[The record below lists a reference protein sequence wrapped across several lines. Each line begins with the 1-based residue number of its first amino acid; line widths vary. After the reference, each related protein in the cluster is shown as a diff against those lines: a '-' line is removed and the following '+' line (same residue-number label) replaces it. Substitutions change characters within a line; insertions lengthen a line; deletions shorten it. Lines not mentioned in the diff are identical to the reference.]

1 MRLYKSYVFRNKDPA
16 IDSLRTIIQDETG
29 DKQLKTSTLKQIE
42 EDGGPTVGC
51 MQGWFRGK
59 TKRPQSASLE
69 AAGRAV
75 GYKRGW
81 IRMKL

>member
-1 MRLYKSYVFRNKDPA
+1 
-16 IDSLRTIIQDETG
+16 
-29 DKQLKTSTLKQIE
+29 
-42 EDGGPTVGC
+42 

-69 AAGRAV
+69 ACGRAV